1 MLRILCTSYLAPTAK
16 SGVTTYYKT
25 VAEHFKNDAQIEI
38 YVVTV
43 ADAHWIWKKL
53 AGLTRKIISFFSFGN
68 KAGIKYAFEFKN
80 RMQIYF
86 ALRPFLKKRF
96 DLIHAQDILSGI
108 VAKSRFQNKVPL
120 ILTCHFNDNPV
131 EEDMIKYDFPEYKR
145 ANLEKQY
152 SLKFAQV
159 VGFIFVSEYA
169 YDKAKKLLRGSEV
182 VKIIRNGA
190 LFNYSKSEV
199 DPYEKNSDRQLSI
212 VNVGY
217 IDERKN
223 QKIFLPLAREF
234 INNGF
239 RNFMITLV
247 GDGPDLNEIKR
258 LVAEEDMGR
267 YFNFTG
273 WTGNPQKYTNEADLL
288 IHTAIND
295 NCPYA
300 VIEAISNQV
309 PALGFNVGGMPEIL
323 DHQWLFEKDDYK
335 ALASFTLKYCHRL
348 PEIASSQYDR
358 IKNSFSIE
366 QQFSRLRSVYRHI
379 AVETSENA

>member
-16 SGVTTYYKT
+16 SGVTTYYKKI
-25 VAEHFKNDAQIEI
+25 AEYFGNDAEIEI
-38 YVVTV
+38 FVVTV
-43 ADAHWIWKKL
+43 ADASRIWRKL
-53 AGLTRKIISFFSFGN
+53 AGLARKIISFFSFGN
-68 KAGIKYAFEFKN
+68 KDGIKYAFEFKN

-86 ALRPFLKKRF
+86 ALRPYLNKRF

-108 VAKSRFQNKVPL
+108 VAKNRFHNKVPL

-131 EEDMIKYDFPEYKR
+131 EEDMIKYNFSELKR
-145 ANLEKQY
+145 KNLEKQY
-152 SLKFAQV
+152 SLKFAQAG
-159 VGFIFVSEYA
+159 GFIFVSDYA
-169 YDKAKKLLRGSEV
+169 YHKAKKLLQGSEV

-190 LFNYSKSEV
+190 LFNWSKSNDDIDDKV
-199 DPYEKNSDRQLSI
+199 SKGRFSI

-223 QKIFLPLAREF
+223 QKIFIRLAREF
-234 INNGF
+234 IKNGF
-239 RNFMITLV
+239 DDFIITLV
-247 GDGPDLNEIKR
+247 GDGPSLSEIKR
-258 LVAEEDMGR
+258 QVTEENMSR

-273 WTGNPQKYTNEADLL
+273 WIKDTQKYLAKADLL

-300 VIEAISNQV
+300 VIEAISHQV

-323 DHQWLFEKDDYK
+323 DRQWLFEKDDYK
-335 ALASFTLKYCHRL
+335 AMASFTMKYSHQL

-358 IKNSFSIE
+358 IKYSFSLE
-366 QQFSRLRSVYRHI
+366 QQFTSLKSVYQDMALESAGI
-379 AVETSENA
+379 A